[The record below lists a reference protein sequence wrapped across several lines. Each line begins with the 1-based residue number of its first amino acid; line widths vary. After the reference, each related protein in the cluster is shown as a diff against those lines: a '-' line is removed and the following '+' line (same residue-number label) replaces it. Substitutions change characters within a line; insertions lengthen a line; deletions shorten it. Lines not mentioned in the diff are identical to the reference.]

1 MGSGPQ
7 LYPPESRPSCWP
19 RRPFGSIK
27 FRTCI
32 PDVTK
37 YIRNEPQLFIPTL
50 FAAISTHGGKCL
62 ELLLQEGALVNA
74 MALDG
79 RTPLHLTAIHG
90 RHARA
95 EPLLEHGASID
106 AVDKD
111 ANTPLHIASLNGHE
125 LLIRT
130 LLSHK
135 AEPSVY
141 RNYSAELMI

>member
-1 MGSGPQ
+1 MRRFICR
-7 LYPPESRPSCWP
+7 LYSFVRHYLTIEIILSVLQTVTLNV
-19 RRPFGSIK
+19 
-27 FRTCI
+27 RTLSFC
-32 PDVTK
+32 
-37 YIRNEPQLFIPTL
+37 LSS
-50 FAAISTHGGKCL
+50 AISTHGGKCL
-62 ELLLQEGALVNA
+62 ELLLQEGAQVNA

-95 EPLLEHGASID
+95 EPLLDHGASID

-135 AEPSVY
+135 AEASV
-141 RNYSAELMI
+141 SHLGMIVV